1 MLNRRFAPA
10 RLCKAA
16 TRQDERVGIMKH
28 ALVIGILVI
37 CLALAG
43 CGPAATTST
52 SHSSADKGYG
62 LAVSG
67 LTLYCHDDMAP
78 ILAGLGEAKSYFEA
92 ASCAFPGLE
101 KTYTYPSF
109 NLYTYEDGDKDRL
122 ASIVILDDSISTQE
136 GIYLNAS
143 LDDVIKAY
151 GEPSEKSLNLYTY
164 EKASMKLSFII
175 EDDKVTSIEYI
186 AKANN

>member
-1 MLNRRFAPA
+1 MRFAKDMLALDRVHDIMLNRRFAPA

-52 SHSSADKGYG
+52 SHSTADKGYG

-78 ILAGLGEAKSYFEA
+78 ILAGLVA
-92 ASCAFPGLE
+92 AGRIVSGDTLDVFVCHW
-101 KTYTYPSF
+101 PSRSGGQR
-109 NLYTYEDGDKDRL
+109 E
-122 ASIVILDDSISTQE
+122 S
-136 GIYLNAS
+136 
-143 LDDVIKAY
+143 
-151 GEPSEKSLNLYTY
+151 EP
-164 EKASMKLSFII
+164 
-175 EDDKVTSIEYI
+175 
-186 AKANN
+186 